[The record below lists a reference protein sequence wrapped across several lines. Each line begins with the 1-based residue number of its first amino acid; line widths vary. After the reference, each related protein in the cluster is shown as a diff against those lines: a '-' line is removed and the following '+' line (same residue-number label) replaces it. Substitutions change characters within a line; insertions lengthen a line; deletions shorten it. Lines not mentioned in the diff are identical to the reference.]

1 MTAAGT
7 ELSRRFD
14 RLDLRMLDTLAG
26 RVLLAEDCLDNQRLI
41 ASLLRRWGLTVA
53 VAGDGRQAVDA
64 ALASREVGEPFD
76 LILMDMQMPVLD
88 GYEATRELRRRG
100 WTGPIHALTANAMFG
115 DQKFCLDAGCTGY
128 ARKPIE
134 RTALHALLAESLS
147 RRSADVTIEPS
158 RGRESSAESATAF
171 SANSTGTPGVYSRSV
186 ALERTGGDQALCD
199 EILGL
204 VLSEGVQW
212 LGLIREFVAAEN
224 FKQAR
229 RVAHSAKSS
238 ADNIG
243 ALRAREAFWNIE
255 RAAIEA
261 DAPATAAALEQAVAP
276 LEELLDALR
285 CRG

>member
-1 MTAAGT
+1 MV
-7 ELSRRFD
+7 
-14 RLDLRMLDTLAG
+14 DTLIG

-41 ASLLRRWGLTVA
+41 ASLLRKWGLTVA
-53 VAGDGRQAVDA
+53 VANDGQQAVDS
-64 ALASREVGEPFD
+64 ALASRAAGEPFD
-76 LILMDMQMPVLD
+76 VILMDMQMPVLD
-88 GYEATRELRRRG
+88 GYEATRELQRQG
-100 WTGPIHALTANAMFG
+100 WTGPVHALTANAMTS
-115 DQKFCLDAGCTGY
+115 DRQACLEAGCTGY
-128 ARKPIE
+128 ATKPIDRE
-134 RTALHALLAESLS
+134 SLYALLAESLPL
-147 RRSADVTIEPS
+147 RSADVAIEPS
-158 RGRESSAESATAF
+158 RRRESSAGRATSF
-171 SANSTGTPGVYSRSV
+171 PANSTGTAGVYSRSV
-186 ALERTGGDQALCD
+186 ALERTGGDRALCD